1 LSTDRSYPLPPGWSI
16 QPLASVCAINPK
28 KPATDALK
36 SSDPVTFVPMPAV
49 DADAGAITAPLTR
62 AFASVRKGFTA
73 FANED
78 VIVAKITPCFEN
90 GKAALCRGLTNG
102 LGFGSTE
109 FHVLRCTDTVIPEY
123 VYHFVRQESF
133 RRDGEAN
140 MTGSVGQKR
149 VPADW
154 LKAVEIPLAPL
165 AEQRRVVAKVD
176 AVLARVNAARDRL
189 AKVPALLRRFRQS
202 VLAAACL
209 GKLTAEWREQH
220 GHADEWPS
228 VKLGAIGE
236 ISGGI
241 TKNATRKS
249 LTRQVPYLRVANV
262 YQNRLELDEVLKIG
276 VTDAEFKRTVLKTG
290 DLLFVEGNGS
300 VDQIGRVARWDGS
313 VNDCVHQNHLI
324 RFRAPAILDSK
335 FVLLAMMSPPGRE
348 QLMNHAISSAGLHS
362 LSISKIAACDLSL
375 PPVPEQHEIVR
386 RAEALFALADKIE
399 ARVTSASARGD
410 KLIQSTLAKAF
421 RGELVPTEHA
431 LAEAESRSYETAQQ
445 LVSRI
450 QNAPAVAAIEDNPTK
465 NNESVIPVATK
476 QNVKVETTLA
486 KKKHSKGIFFKRAA
500 IASYAVGRLHSKDTF
515 GRIQLEKLLYLCE
528 AHLGID
534 LEGEYKRQAAGPLDA
549 DIYKI
554 ESLARK
560 YKWFDSRKRAGF
572 GIKYLPGTEITDRTG
587 AARTLLGAKTSE
599 MDRLLGWFEKM
610 TTEQAEVFATVF
622 AAWNDLLIDGANAN
636 EDQIIE
642 QVRQHWHASKE
653 RFTPQRLRDCIS
665 WIQSNHFSPRGI
677 GSRTMVPSPERNG
690 TLRSAS
696 VARKAQLRSK

>member
-1 LSTDRSYPLPPGWSI
+1 MNTDRLDPLPLGWSI
-16 QPLASVCAINPK
+16 QPIASVCTVNPK

-49 DADAGAITAPLTR
+49 DADAGAINAPLSR
-62 AFASVRKGFTA
+62 AFADVRKGFTA

-109 FHVLRCTDTVIPEY
+109 FHVLRCTDAVIPEY
-123 VYHFVRQESF
+123 IYHFVRQESF

-165 AEQRRVVAKVD
+165 AEQRRIVAKVEE
-176 AVLARVNAARDRL
+176 VLARVNAARQRL
-189 AKVPALLRRFRQS
+189 AKLPALLKRFRQS
-202 VLAAACL
+202 VLAAACS
-209 GKLTAEWREQH
+209 GRLTAEWREKH
-220 GHADEWPS
+220 EHAEEWPS

-236 ISGGI
+236 VCGGI
-241 TKNATRKS
+241 TKNATRTS
-249 LTRQVPYLRVANV
+249 LPRQVSYLRVANV
-262 YQNRLELDEVLKIG
+262 YQNRLELGEVLKIG

-362 LSISKIAACDLSL
+362 LSISKIAACDLPL
-375 PPVPEQHEIVR
+375 PPLAEQHEIVR

-399 ARVTSASARGD
+399 ARVALASARAD

-421 RGELVPTEHA
+421 RGNLVPN
-431 LAEAESRSYETAQQ
+431 EAELAQRERRDFETAHQ
-445 LVSRI
+445 LLERIHDSR
-450 QNAPAVAAIEDNPTK
+450 
-465 NNESVIPVATK
+465 
-476 QNVKVETTLA
+476 
-486 KKKHSKGIFFKRAA
+486 HRAA
-500 IASYAVGRLHSKDTF
+500 V
-515 GRIQLEKLLYLCE
+515 
-528 AHLGID
+528 
-534 LEGEYKRQAAGPLDA
+534 
-549 DIYKI
+549 
-554 ESLARK
+554 
-560 YKWFDSRKRAGF
+560 
-572 GIKYLPGTEITDRTG
+572 
-587 AARTLLGAKTSE
+587 
-599 MDRLLGWFEKM
+599 
-610 TTEQAEVFATVF
+610 
-622 AAWNDLLIDGANAN
+622 
-636 EDQIIE
+636 
-642 QVRQHWHASKE
+642 
-653 RFTPQRLRDCIS
+653 
-665 WIQSNHFSPRGI
+665 
-677 GSRTMVPSPERNG
+677 SPERNSSR
-690 TLRSAS
+690 RSAPF
-696 VARKAQLRSK
+696 ARKAQLRIK